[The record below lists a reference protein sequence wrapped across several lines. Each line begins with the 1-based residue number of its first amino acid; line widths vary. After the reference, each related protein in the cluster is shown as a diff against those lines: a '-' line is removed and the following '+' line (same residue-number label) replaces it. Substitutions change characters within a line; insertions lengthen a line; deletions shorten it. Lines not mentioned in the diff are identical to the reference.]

1 MTSLGPKQVQLLS
14 VNSFTRDM
22 CLKKLSIVSSSF
34 VGHGILGNKLLE
46 ELEISKSHVQID
58 DDDDDEDPD
67 FLAFLWVMHVFFVL
81 ICRI

>member
-58 DDDDDEDPD
+58 DDEDPD